1 MPKFNTD
8 QQKAIE
14 ADNARILVSA
24 AAGSGKTTVMVHK
37 ILHIL
42 KTHPEVS
49 LSQFLVIT
57 FTKDAARNMKNKL
70 RELLEED
77 GSPEASRALGD
88 IETASISTIH
98 SFCQMLLREYSD
110 NRAASSE
117 PRVLKES
124 EQTRLKEE
132 SFTDAVEQILKKDSA
147 YTADE
152 RKQVAH
158 LLSAFSTDEL
168 MRMVKDLYG
177 VLMGIP
183 RPMEVLHELSA
194 HPPVEQWKR
203 EIEHAVDLDVLEIR
217 EKIRMEE
224 ELLLS
229 PAAAED
235 YEAVCE
241 ADQALVEQ
249 FFDAWSKQTDVQ
261 GKAQLLE
268 KTKNAFVKA
277 PAGRTKDEAVK
288 AWKSTM
294 NEVRNEIKGSSGILA
309 KALERLMPLENP
321 DQDRLNGVICEE
333 LCGMEMLVREMTDI
347 YRQKKDEAGAIDYA
361 DMEQSAYTIMED
373 PDKRA
378 ELLEKYRY
386 VFVDEC
392 QDVSAIQDAIIQPLS
407 GPGHQLFMV
416 GDIKQSI
423 YGFRNANPSLF
434 QSYREQ
440 FRDEETARERRI
452 FFMDNYRSCR
462 AVVACV
468 NQVFDAAMDRLVTEM
483 DYLPQDHLKDNL
495 PGEYGPVD
503 VVLVRR
509 NDEEAEQLEAQ
520 CEAVGRYIR
529 SLVVPPEDVS
539 SVQGYAYSDIVI
551 LLRTASGTAAKIV
564 DYLRKMHIPAVYE
577 GGMDFYGLSEVKS
590 FLALLTVIDNL
601 HHDDDL
607 VGALIHPPFSFTDE
621 DHAQV
626 RSEFNDQEPYYRC
639 FERCA
644 ERNEK
649 EIDHKCRAA
658 LEQIRAWGREA
669 SRMSVPDFV
678 WWLMRETGI
687 YAARGA
693 YPDGKTRQANLDVLY
708 QRAVDGAKAGQLR
721 LGDFVQEMHD
731 ARETKQADSDDH
743 PSMGV
748 GDNYVRIMTMHKSKG
763 LEFPCVILMNLQK
776 SIRQTP
782 VQGRLRMNLTS
793 SGRENP
799 ALGLYLPVIRRRT
812 HSIMDTYGKEA
823 FGVREQRMGIAEN
836 TRLLYVAM
844 TRAMKRLCLV
854 GSIRPG
860 DEKMWL
866 NQLKPAR
873 IWKTRSML
881 DMIMPAVLGQT
892 MIPDPGR
899 STVYGDWRVSVM
911 DPKAIEDSD
920 ELQENTDEQIQRVLS
935 ASQGPDGMFQ
945 PERAENI
952 PVKTSVT
959 SLVRQREIMAAG
971 AVPQEEETVEDKRKN
986 EIELH
991 TYRLSQTASRPA
1003 FMESEKVLAVDV
1015 GSTTHRFLRLV
1026 DLNALRDPP
1035 AGCNAAVRDEAERM
1049 EREGIMTREETERV
1063 RFKGA
1068 AAFFESDLGRR
1079 MLASPEIHR
1088 EWKFAMQITEDRP
1101 TIVQGIIDV
1110 AFLDGDT
1117 WVLLD
1122 YKTDWD
1128 TVPEHFVPRHA
1139 MQMNWYRV
1147 AIERLTGRKTGEM
1160 WLYALRAG
1168 EAFRVERM
1176 DPLSGE
1182 TEKAE

>member
-42 KTHPEVS
+42 KTNPDVS
-49 LSQFLVIT
+49 ISQFLVIT

-77 GSPEASRALGD
+77 GSAEAGRALAE

-110 NRAASSE
+110 NKAVSAE

-132 SFTDAVEQILKKDSA
+132 SFAEAVEQILKKDSA
-147 YTADE
+147 YSAEE
-152 RKQVAH
+152 RKRVSQ
-158 LLSAFSTDEL
+158 LLAAFSTDEL
-168 MRMVKDLYG
+168 MKMVKDLYG

-183 RPMEVLHELSA
+183 RPMEVLHALAE
-194 HPPVEQWKR
+194 HPPAEEWRQ
-203 EIEHAVDLDVLEIR
+203 EILHAVELDVLEMQ
-217 EKIRMEE
+217 EKIRLEE
-224 ELLLS
+224 ALLLS
-229 PAAAED
+229 PNAAPGYD
-235 YEAVCE
+235 
-241 ADQALVEQ
+241 ALVEEDRALSVQ
-249 FFDAWSKQTDVQ
+249 FFAAWQALSDAQEKTD
-261 GKAQLLE
+261 LLE
-268 KTKNAFVKA
+268 RTKNAFPKA
-277 PAGRTKDEAVK
+277 PGGRTKDETVK
-288 AWKSTM
+288 AWKSDF
-294 NEVRNEIKGSSGILA
+294 NDVRNEIKGSSGILA
-309 KALERLMPLENP
+309 KAMERLKPLNDP
-321 DQDRLNGVICEE
+321 DQERLNGVIGEE
-333 LCGMEMLVREMTDI
+333 LLGMETLMREMASI
-347 YRQKKDEAGAIDYA
+347 YHQKKDEAGAIDYA
-361 DMEQSAYTIMED
+361 DMEQSAYAIMED

-378 ELLEKYRY
+378 ELQEKYRY

-407 GPGHQLFMV
+407 RPGHQLFMV

-434 QSYREQ
+434 QSYREH
-440 FRDEETARERRI
+440 FRDDEHAEERRI
-452 FFMDNYRSCR
+452 YFMDNYRSCR
-462 AVVACV
+462 AVVSCV
-468 NQVFDAAMDRLVTEM
+468 NQVFDAAMNRLVTEM
-483 DYLPQDHLKDNL
+483 DYTPEDHLRENL
-495 PGEYGPVD
+495 EGEFGPVD

-509 NDEEAEQLEAQ
+509 NDDEAEQLEAQ

-529 SLVVPPEDVS
+529 SLVVPPEEVS
-539 SVQGYAYSDIVI
+539 ALQGYSYSDIVI
-551 LLRTASGTAAKIV
+551 LLRAASGTAAKIV
-564 DYLRKMHIPAVYE
+564 DHLRKMHIPAVYE
-577 GGMDFYGLSEVKS
+577 GGMDFYGLSEVKA

-601 HHDDDL
+601 HNDDDL
-607 VGALIHPPFSFTDE
+607 VGALIHPPFSFTDA
-621 DHAQV
+621 DHAQI
-626 RSEFNDQEPYYRC
+626 RSEFNDRQPYYRC

-649 EIDHKCRAA
+649 EIDRKCRAA
-658 LEQIRAWGREA
+658 LEQIQAWSRQA
-669 SRMSVPDFV
+669 SHMSVPDFI

-708 QRAVDGAKAGQLR
+708 QRAVDGEKAGQLR
-721 LGDFVQEMHD
+721 LGDFVSEMHE
-731 ARETKQADSDDH
+731 ARETKMSDSDDH
-743 PSMGV
+743 PAMGV
-748 GDNYVRIMTMHKSKG
+748 GENYVRIMTMHKSKG

-776 SIRQTP
+776 SIRQGP
-782 VQGRLRMNLTS
+782 SQGRLRMNLTS
-793 SGRENP
+793 AGEENP

-812 HSIMDTYGKEA
+812 HSIMDTYGKDA
-823 FGVREQRMGIAEN
+823 FAVREQRTGIAED

-854 GSIRPG
+854 GSIQDG
-860 DEKMWL
+860 NEKLWM
-866 NQLKPAR
+866 NQLQPAR
-873 IWKTRSML
+873 IWRTRSML
-881 DMIMPAVLGQT
+881 DMIMPAVLAQT
-892 MIPDPGR
+892 ALPEAGK
-899 STVYGDWRVSVM
+899 STVHGDWRISVM

-920 ELQENTDEQIQRVLS
+920 ETQENADARIQHVLS
-935 ASQGPDGMFQ
+935 EVQGPDGMYR
-945 PERAENI
+945 PEETVDA

-959 SLVRQREIMAAG
+959 SLVRQSEDQAAG
-971 AVPQEEETVEDKRKN
+971 AVPEEEETVEDKRKN

-991 TYRLSQTASRPA
+991 TYRLSRIASRPA
-1003 FMESEKVLAVDV
+1003 FLESEKVLAVDV
-1015 GSTTHRFLRLV
+1015 GSTTHRFLRLI
-1026 DLNALRDPP
+1026 DLQVLRDPP
-1035 AGCNAAVRDEAERM
+1035 AGSYAAVRDEAERL
-1049 EREGIMTREETERV
+1049 ERAGIMTQEETERI

-1068 AAFFESDLGRR
+1068 AAFFDSELGQR

-1088 EWKFAMQITEDRP
+1088 EWKFAMQITDDRP

-1110 AFLDGDT
+1110 AFLEGDA

-1128 TVPEHFVPRHA
+1128 TSPEHFVPRHA

-1147 AIERLTGRKTGEM
+1147 ALERLTGRKVGEM

-1168 EAFRVERM
+1168 TAFRVDCM
-1176 DPLSGE
+1176 DPLTGRKQES
-1182 TEKAE
+1182 